1 MNGFMD
7 GGIEKHGDK
16 DGRIV
21 GGRRG
26 GLRWEEYYDGIWRR
40 GWDVEKKKGQE
51 RHGKQIYGVIEE

>member
-26 GLRWEEYYDGIWRR
+26 GLDGRNITMEYGGEDGMWR
-40 GWDVEKKKGQE
+40 EKK
-51 RHGKQIYGVIEE
+51 GKRDMGNRFME